1 MFYGVVFDGDA
12 VIPREEGEVTEVWI
26 VRREEGTD
34 GLNQLSERLR
44 SLGRRREKAK
54 EEERVRTRSVSS
66 RLRSSRAQAAA
77 P

>member
-44 SLGRRREKAK
+44 SLGRRRREKAK

-66 RLRSSRAQAAA
+66 RLRSTRA